1 MVVYILFNILF
12 IKISKRYKSL
22 KKLKWKKYPQK
33 IQKHASKSNTDRDT
47 LMWSDFLNQSSEDY
61 KNSNSDHLNQPD
73 TIFIIL
79 NYI

>member
-1 MVVYILFNILF
+1 MVVYILFNIVF

-33 IQKHASKSNTDRDT
+33 IKKHASKSDTDWDT
-47 LMWSDFLNQSSEDY
+47 LIWSDFLNISPEEY
-61 KNSNSDHLNQPD
+61 KNSNSNYLNQPD
-73 TIFIIL
+73 AIFITL